1 MKFVEY
7 ASLAISYKCDPFY
20 SKYLKGK
27 RILDVACGSGEF
39 MLRDPS
45 NIIGVDLDQKLVDEC
60 KQKGLQAFYMNVLRL
75 DFPDE
80 EFDAIHAAQIIE
92 HFDPSDAVIF
102 LKELQRVLKPGGFIY
117 ISTPGVRNVWSTFSH
132 IRPYPP
138 DSFKKLLNTSTENYL
153 LTEQSNSMKLQLVDS
168 FGSRFYFKSKLL
180 QFFSNLIDICFES
193 NDPSG
198 WIIILKKLV

>member
-1 MKFVEY
+1 MNLVEY
-7 ASLAISYKCDPFY
+7 AWLAFLQQRDPFY
-20 SKYLKGK
+20 LKYLKGK
-27 RILDVACGSGEF
+27 KILDVACGSGEF

-60 KQKGLQAFYMNVLRL
+60 KLKGLKAFYMNVLRL

-138 DSFKKLLNTSTENYL
+138 DSFKKLLNSSTENYL

-168 FGSRFYFKSKLL
+168 FGSRFYFKSKPL
-180 QFFSNLIDICFES
+180 QFLSNLIDICFES